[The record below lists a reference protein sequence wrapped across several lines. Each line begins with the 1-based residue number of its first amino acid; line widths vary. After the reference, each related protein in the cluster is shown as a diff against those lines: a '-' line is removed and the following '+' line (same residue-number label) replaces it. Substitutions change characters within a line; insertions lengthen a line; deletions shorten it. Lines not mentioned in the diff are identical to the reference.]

1 MVILDSLNY
10 IKGFRYELHCISKAA
25 GTKHGVIWLICNEDR
40 VTKWNEER
48 SAMKENYYYTK
59 EMMDELITRYEPPD
73 QRNRWDRPLYRVDVN
88 STFEEDNTDTGGD
101 GDDNQDGTG
110 KAAEKVLNKSV
121 YNMHSL
127 SDAIKDASQSTT
139 ITSSKQ
145 MGSSFKRVTT
155 NNAPST
161 LVSTTIKTGA
171 AVANANTAS
180 SGRGGFR
187 RIAPRVSKTDDIDNN
202 DDMNKTNAETTE
214 VSTATINSVNN
225 NDQAPSSNI
234 EKKREIKKMEHLID
248 AILDSFLLDVEP
260 LKEGQSTKLSKA
272 ASSNVLNDVDSVSQD
287 IISAFL
293 VAQQSSSGGGGG
305 IVVPIRASE
314 GKTFTLQ
321 VNRTIQIGEMKRL
334 RRQYITWVKDNPP
347 RDTSYLGIA
356 SSFLSFVQNQL

>member
-1 MVILDSLNY
+1 LVILDSLNY

-25 GTKHGVIWLICNEDR
+25 GTKHGVIWLICNEDK
-40 VTKWNEER
+40 VTKWNEKR
-48 SAMKENYYYTK
+48 SAKKENYYYTK

-88 STFEEDNTDTGGD
+88 STLEEENNDNVGE
-101 GDDNQDGTG
+101 DNQDGTG
-110 KAAEKVLNKSV
+110 KAAEKVLKKSV

-127 SDAIKDASQSTT
+127 SDAIKDVSQSTT

-145 MGSSFKRVTT
+145 MGSSSFKRVTT
-155 NNAPST
+155 TNTPST
-161 LVSTTIKTGA
+161 VSTIIKTGGA
-171 AVANANTAS
+171 AANVNTAS

-187 RIAPRVSKTDDIDNN
+187 RIAPRGSQRSTDADDIDI
-202 DDMNKTNAETTE
+202 NKTNETTG
-214 VSTATINSVNN
+214 VVNATSNIANN
-225 NDQAPSSNI
+225 EQVPSSKV
-234 EKKREIKKMEHLID
+234 EKKREKKQMEQLID

-287 IISAFL
+287 IVSSFL

-314 GKTFTLQ
+314 GKSFTLQ

-347 RDTSYLGIA
+347 RDTSYVGIA
-356 SSFLSFVQNQL
+356 TSFLSFVQNQL